1 MVGDFKLLQDV
12 YMLWVFNFTVLL
24 QFFFVF
30 FVSIPQWTSFVSGI
44 NCPKISVAAGLKQMA
59 DFSVLKVNIKE
70 NGRRKA
76 ALRAPIFHCA
86 VSNWTVYITVWWIK
100 NKPLLQN
107 VIAKIV
113 CELCS
118 PLRSVNDSWS
128 KRCIWGDFLGL
139 FFNIYTFSMNFRS
152 HNYYPLVSVDVG

>member
-24 QFFFVF
+24 QFFLVF
-30 FVSIPQWTSFVSGI
+30 CFNSKMNQFCLRNQLSQDQCCCWTEANGRF
-44 NCPKISVAAGLKQMA
+44 
-59 DFSVLKVNIKE
+59 VLKVNIKE

-139 FFNIYTFSMNFRS
+139 FFNIYTFSVNLRS

>member
-1 MVGDFKLLQDV
+1 MSLQ
-12 YMLWVFNFTVLL
+12 LHCTSTVFLCVFLFQFHNEPVLSQESTVPRSVLL
-24 QFFFVF
+24 LDWSKRQIF
-30 FVSIPQWTSFVSGI
+30 P
-44 NCPKISVAAGLKQMA
+44 
-59 DFSVLKVNIKE
+59 VLKVNIKE

-152 HNYYPLVSVDVG
+152 HNYYPLVDVG

>member
-1 MVGDFKLLQDV
+1 MSLQ
-12 YMLWVFNFTVLL
+12 LHCTSTVFLGFLFQFHNEPVLSQESTVPRSVLL
-24 QFFFVF
+24 LDWSKRQ
-30 FVSIPQWTSFVSGI
+30 IY
-44 NCPKISVAAGLKQMA
+44 
-59 DFSVLKVNIKE
+59 VLKVNIKE

-86 VSNWTVYITVWWIK
+86 VSNWTVYITAWWIK

-139 FFNIYTFSMNFRS
+139 VFNIYTFSVNLRS